1 VLAEKKGVRLVA
13 TISDLGTGLLEIKL
27 LESALKQI
35 RART

>member
-1 VLAEKKGVRLVA
+1 VRPVA
-13 TISDLGTGLLEIKL
+13 TLWEFGTGLLEIKV

>member
-1 VLAEKKGVRLVA
+1 VRLVA
-13 TISDLGTGLLEIKL
+13 SVWDLGTGLLEIKV